1 MGDTGPVRGEPF
13 SPRAPHPGAC
23 PGASWRQGP
32 DTTPPD
38 ALLHPERTPVDA
50 ITYEGSAV
58 NYANAMATTLLFPD
72 TFTPGGGGF
81 GPNFQFAG
89 P

>member
-1 MGDTGPVRGEPF
+1 V
-13 SPRAPHPGAC
+13 AP
-23 PGASWRQGP
+23 
-32 DTTPPD
+32 
-38 ALLHPERTPVDA
+38 A

-72 TFTPGGGGF
+72 TFTPGGGDF